1 MFDQLP
7 IPDKYK
13 ETIEFDVAVE
23 LVKNFGYGE
32 SLHTNLSTWAT
43 VYNTSTQSET
53 FMMTY
58 AEEIN
63 AFNSVCAR
71 IDDLLAALIDT
82 SEEDEYEDY

>member
-7 IPDKYK
+7 ILDKYK